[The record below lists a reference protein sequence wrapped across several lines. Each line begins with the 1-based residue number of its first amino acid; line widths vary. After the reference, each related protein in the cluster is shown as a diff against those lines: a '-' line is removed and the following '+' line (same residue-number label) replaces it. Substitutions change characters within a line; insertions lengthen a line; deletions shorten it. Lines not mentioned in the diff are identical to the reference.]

1 MDFLSDI
8 KNFENQLLD
17 EFHHYKIQNQ
27 RRQDNLNLQHREMN
41 SYFDDLSSNL
51 SKAVNDINEDGLR
64 TQGLSSINNSRE
76 MLQNHISHQIN
87 RLNREFE
94 ETRDEFRQRARN
106 LH

>member
-1 MDFLSDI
+1 MYFLSDI
-8 KNFENQLLD
+8 KNFANQLLD
-17 EFHHYKIQNQ
+17 EFQHYKIQNQ
-27 RRQDNLNLQHREMN
+27 RRQDNLNLKHREMN

-51 SKAVNDINEDGLR
+51 SKAINDIDEDGLK

-76 MLQNHISHQIN
+76 MLQNHISHQMN

-106 LH
+106 LR